1 MMEKKSLLL
10 IFGLVVL
17 GIFFQ
22 LFAQQ
27 KSSTQWI
34 SGRAVEVGTDMDAM
48 RDKAKKNALNNAA
61 QQAGI
66 SIEEA
71 TFWSVTETDKQIID
85 SFTKIAEAK
94 TKGEVID
101 LRNVKVIGPTA
112 IADTLDAFQTKY
124 KIEVQLEALVFTPHG
139 EPDKKFKVELT
150 TNRKTYKEYEPVIL
164 TITST
169 KDGFLT
175 LFHIYY
181 DTVSVL
187 FPNAI
192 DKNDTIKAE
201 QTFVFPPGGAY
212 DFQLYVPQGKK
223 SSEEIFIAVVTKE
236 HIPFSNVKEITIKDK
251 KLKLKQELTKAYA
264 KWLCDID
271 VDKRASDKEVVK
283 VEKNVEE

>member
-1 MMEKKSLLL
+1 MKKILLFL
-10 IFGLVVL
+10 IFGLVFL

-22 LFAQQ
+22 SFAQQ

-34 SGRAVEVGTDMDAM
+34 SGRAVEVGTDIDAM
-48 RDKAKKNALNNAA
+48 REKAKANALSNAA

-71 TFWSVTETDKQIID
+71 TFWTVTETDKQITD

-139 EPDKKFKVELT
+139 EPDKSFKVELT

-192 DKNDTIKAE
+192 DRNDTIKAN
-201 QTFVFPPGGAY
+201 QIFMFPPTGAY
-212 DFQLYVPQGKK
+212 DFQLYVPPGKK

-236 HIPFSNVKEITIKDK
+236 HIPFPNIKEIKIEGK

-264 KWLCDID
+264 RWLCDID
-271 VDKRASDKEVVK
+271 VDKRASDKEVVR
-283 VEKNVEE
+283 VEKEIKE